1 MHINK
6 YNLIRN
12 LALLSIAGNMVGWL
26 FPFPNM
32 VWRVGLVLLSL
43 YVIVFEEGKRLSC
56 EKALLVFVAFNL
68 LHFFISF
75 LWKNPSYTQIGNI
88 LCALLPL
95 SLFVCLSQKGVM
107 NDRFIT
113 VMGIV
118 LLITAILQYY
128 HYARME
134 VLRSA
139 VDEDTDI
146 TNNASV
152 AMLMLLPMLFLMK
165 SQIQKWI
172 TFFVCLFFILSGA
185 KRGNILAAVIPT
197 VLFVYSMLKDSRR
210 SGIKTILVLAL
221 IVVGSIM
228 TYRWIVNNDYLMY
241 RIEKTQ
247 EGNSSGRDVIYA
259 GAWHAWYD
267 SESFVHQLFGLG
279 FDGILRLESTTH
291 HHAHNDW
298 LEVLVNYGLLGVL
311 LYLAVFVSL
320 FLQVRRIKS
329 FEMRMA
335 FLSGLLI
342 WFFKTLYS
350 MGFTSE
356 TLSVAMISMGTALG
370 WYKTERSQI
379 FTASSSSIEE

>member
-1 MHINK
+1 MHLNK

-12 LALLSIAGNMVGWL
+12 LALLLIAGNMVGWL
-26 FPFPNM
+26 FPFPYV

-43 YVIVFEEGKRLSC
+43 YVIVFEEGKRLPC

-68 LHFFISF
+68 LYFFISC
-75 LWKNPSYTQIGNI
+75 LWENPSYTQIGNI

-107 NDRFIT
+107 TDRFIS

-118 LLITAILQYY
+118 LLVTAILRYY
-128 HYARME
+128 NYSRM
-134 VLRSA
+134 VIIRLG
-139 VDEDTDI
+139 VDEDTEI
-146 TNNASV
+146 TNNASSV
-152 AMLMLLPMLFLMK
+152 MLLLLPMLFLMK
-165 SQIQKWI
+165 NQIQKWI
-172 TFFVCLFFILSGA
+172 TLTVCLFFILSSA
-185 KRGNILAAVIPT
+185 KRGNIVAAVIPV

-210 SGIKTILVLAL
+210 SGIKIILVLAF

-228 TYRWIVNNDYLMY
+228 TYRWVVNNDYLMY

-259 GAWHAWYD
+259 GTWHAWYD
-267 SESFVHQLFGLG
+267 SDSFVNQLLGLG
-279 FDGILRLESTTH
+279 FDGTLRLEATTH

-298 LEVLVNYGLLGVL
+298 LEVLVDYGLFGVL
-311 LYLAVFVSL
+311 LYLAMFISL
-320 FLQVRRIKS
+320 FLQVRRIRS

-342 WFFKTLYS
+342 WFLRSLYS
-350 MGFTSE
+350 MGFTGE

-370 WYKTERSQI
+370 WYKTERNQ
-379 FTASSSSIEE
+379 A

>member
-1 MHINK
+1 MHIKK

-12 LALLSIAGNMVGWL
+12 LALLFIAGNMVGWL

-32 VWRVGLVLLSL
+32 VWRLGLVLLSL
-43 YVIVFEEGKRLSC
+43 YVIVFEEGKRLPC
-56 EKALLVFVAFNL
+56 ENALLFFIAFNL

-75 LWKNPSYTQIGNI
+75 LWKNPSYTQVGNI

-107 NDRFIT
+107 NDRFIA

-128 HYARME
+128 HYTRMAII
-134 VLRSA
+134 RSE

-165 SQIQKWI
+165 NQIQKWI
-172 TFFVCLFFILSGA
+172 TLLVCVFFIVTSA
-185 KRGNILAAVIPT
+185 KRGNILAAVIP
-197 VLFVYSMLKDSRR
+197 VGLFVWFSLKDSRR
-210 SGIKTILVLAL
+210 SGIKIILVLAL
-221 IVVGSIM
+221 IVGGAFL
-228 TYRWIVNNDYLMY
+228 TYRWMANNDYLMH
-241 RIEKTQ
+241 RIEQTQ
-247 EGNSSGRDVIYA
+247 EGNSSGRDIIYA

-267 SESFVHQLFGLG
+267 SDNFVHQLFGLG
-279 FDGILRLESTTH
+279 FDGILKLESTGH

-298 LEVLVNYGLLGVL
+298 LEVLVNYGLLGFFI
-311 LYLAVFVSL
+311 YLALFVSL

-342 WFFKTLYS
+342 WFLKTLFS
-350 MGFTSE
+350 MGFTGE

-370 WYKTERSQI
+370 WYKTERNQ
-379 FTASSSSIEE
+379 A

>member
-26 FPFPNM
+26 FPFPNII
-32 VWRVGLVLLSL
+32 WRVSLVLLSL
-43 YVIVFEEGKRLSC
+43 YVILFEEGKRLPC
-56 EKALLVFVAFNL
+56 EKVLLFFVAFNL

-75 LWKNPSYTQIGNI
+75 LWKTPSYTQIGNI

-95 SLFVCLSQKGVM
+95 SLFTCLAEKGVLT
-107 NDRFIT
+107 DKFISIMA
-113 VMGIV
+113 VI
-118 LLITAILQYY
+118 LLITGVLQFY
-128 HYARME
+128 HYERMAII
-134 VLRSA
+134 RSA
-139 VDEDTDI
+139 LDEDMDV

-152 AMLMLLPMLFLMK
+152 ALLMLLPLLFLLK
-165 SQIQKWI
+165 NQFQKWI
-172 TFFVCLFFILSGA
+172 TLMFCLFFIVTGA
-185 KRGNILAAVIPT
+185 KRGNILAAVIP
-197 VLFVYSMLKDSRR
+197 VGLFVWFSLKDSRR
-210 SGIKTILVLAL
+210 SGVKTILVIAL
-221 IVVGSIM
+221 IIGGAFM
-228 TYRWIVNNDYLMY
+228 TYRWVSNNDYLLH
-241 RIEKTQ
+241 RIEQTE
-247 EGNSSGRDVIYA
+247 EGNSSGRDVIFA

-267 SESFVHQLFGLG
+267 SESFANQLLGLG
-279 FDGILRLESTTH
+279 FDGILRLESTSH

>member
-1 MHINK
+1 MKIYKNTI
-6 YNLIRN
+6 IRN
-12 LALLSIAGNMVGWL
+12 LALLFIAGNMVGWL
-26 FPFPNM
+26 FPFPNV
-32 VWRVGLVLLSL
+32 VWRLALVLLSL
-43 YVIVFEEGKRLSC
+43 YVIVFEEGKHLPC

-107 NDRFIT
+107 TDRFIT
-113 VMGIV
+113 VMGIT
-118 LLITAILQYY
+118 LLITAILRYY
-128 HYARME
+128 HYTRMAIIMSG
-134 VLRSA
+134 L
-139 VDEDTDI
+139 DEDADI
-146 TNNASV
+146 TNNAST

-165 SQIQKWI
+165 NQIQKWI
-172 TFFVCLFFILSGA
+172 SFIVCLFFILSGA
-185 KRGNILAAVIPT
+185 KRGNILAAVIPS
-197 VLFVYSMLKDSRR
+197 VLFVYGMLKDSRR
-210 SGIKTILVLAL
+210 SGIKIILVLVF

-228 TYRWIVNNDYLMY
+228 TYRWIANNDYLMY

-267 SESFVHQLFGLG
+267 SDNFVHLLLGRG
-279 FDGILRLESTTH
+279 FDGILKLDATTH

-298 LEVLVNYGLLGVL
+298 LEALVNYGLLGVV
-311 LYLAVFVSL
+311 LYLAVFISL
-320 FLQVRRIKS
+320 FLQVRKIKS
-329 FEMRMA
+329 FEIKMA

-350 MGFTSE
+350 MGYTNE
-356 TLSVAMISMGTALG
+356 ALSLGMISMGTALG
-370 WYKTERSQI
+370 QYKSGK
-379 FTASSSSIEE
+379 EEEML

>member
-12 LALLSIAGNMVGWL
+12 LALLCIAGNMVGWL
-26 FPFPNM
+26 FPFSNLI
-32 VWRVGLVLLSL
+32 WRLGLVLLSL
-43 YVIVFEEGKRLSC
+43 YVIVFEKGKHLPC
-56 EKALLVFVAFNL
+56 EKAVLLFVVINL
-68 LHFFISF
+68 LHFFFSY
-75 LWKNPSYTQIGNI
+75 LWKNPSTTQIGNI

-128 HYARME
+128 HYTRMAIIN
-134 VLRSA
+134 LA

-152 AMLMLLPMLFLMK
+152 AMLMLMPMLFLMK
-165 SQIQKWI
+165 NRIQKWI
-172 TFFVCLFFILSGA
+172 TFFVCLFFILSSA
-185 KRGNILAAVIPT
+185 KRGNILAAVIPS
-197 VLFVYSMLKDSRR
+197 VLFVFSMFKDSRR
-210 SGIKTILVLAL
+210 SMMKMVLVLVV
-221 IVVGSIM
+221 IVAGSIM
-228 TYRWIVNNDYLMY
+228 TYRWIVNNDYLMH

-247 EGNSSGRDVIYA
+247 EGDASGRDRIYA
-259 GAWHAWYD
+259 AAWHAWLD
-267 SESFVHQLFGLG
+267 SDNFANLLLGRG
-279 FDGILRLESTTH
+279 FDGTVGLESTNH
-291 HHAHNDW
+291 HRAHNDW
-298 LEVLVNYGLLGVL
+298 LEVLVDYGLLGVV
-311 LYLAVFVSL
+311 LYLAVFIAL
-320 FLQVRRIKS
+320 FLQVRRIES
-329 FEMRMA
+329 FEMKMA

-356 TLSVAMISMGTALG
+356 TLAVAMISMGTALG
-370 WYKTERSQI
+370 WYKTERNL
-379 FTASSSSIEE
+379 A